1 MITPSDIVR
10 HLKTYLPIFT
20 DKFTETL
27 TVSAAAI
34 SAGNILTVSST
45 AHGKTVGQS
54 VVISSGTVRN
64 PLVGSTL
71 ITGTLFDGVEFTT
84 GTDHD
89 LIRPSQPLD
98 DQTLTLAGF
107 GNVWDG
113 EFTIL
118 NVRNRRNFTVALP
131 SGETTAP
138 PVDGSQYLIESL
150 TFGVQTIATVPD
162 VNTFTVDLSVAATL
176 PIGPVDNLSVISGFR
191 IAAAADFRRAEAA
204 YSKQNTGEPYLFVI
218 MTDTDVSK
226 DRHTLNDG
234 VAGLTRQDEMLL
246 RLLQSFSTSVFI
258 PTTEDLSGADAQDLA
273 YGSVFGAL
281 LQALFGYEPDGS
293 QIRYLNVPS
302 GHGPGEYNS
311 AYYVHV
317 YDWQLPDV
325 INYEDGFLEQPD
337 VAFRDIEQTL
347 KLFNDSEA
355 EMLLNINLDDEP
367 L

>member
-1 MITPSDIVR
+1 LITPSDIVK

-20 DKFTETL
+20 DKFTELL
-27 TVSAAAI
+27 TVTAASI
-34 SAGNILTVSST
+34 TAGNILNVTST
-45 AHGKTVGQS
+45 AHGKSPGQS
-54 VVISSGTVRN
+54 IVISNGTVRN
-64 PLVGSTL
+64 SLTASSLG
-71 ITGTLFDGVEFTT
+71 TGTVTFTT

-89 LIRPSQPLD
+89 LIKPSQPLD
-98 DQTLTLAGF
+98 DQILTLAGF

-113 EFTIL
+113 EHDIIDIP
-118 NVRNRRNFTVALP
+118 NRRNFTVNLP
-131 SGETTAP
+131 SGEVAAP

-150 TFGVQTIATVPD
+150 TFGVQTINTVPTVD
-162 VNTFTVDLSVAATL
+162 TFTVDLSASPVL
-176 PIGPVDNLSVISGFR
+176 PIGTVDNLKVISGFR
-191 IAAAADFRRAEAA
+191 IAAAADFNRAQAA
-204 YSKQNTGEPYLFVI
+204 YSKQNTGEAYLFVI

-226 DRHTLNDG
+226 DRHTFNDG

-258 PTTEDLSGADAQDLA
+258 PTTEDLSGVDAQDLA
-273 YGSVFGAL
+273 YGSLFSAL
-281 LQALFGYEPDGS
+281 IRALFGYEPDGS

-325 INYEDGFLEQPD
+325 INYEDSFLEQPD
-337 VAFRDIEQTL
+337 VAFRDIAQTL
-347 KLFNDSEA
+347 KLFSDNEA
-355 EMLLNINLDDEP
+355 EMIVNINLDDEP